1 MTHPTRE
8 EWMSYL
14 YDASPAASQES
25 LRAHLKDCAACRA
38 QVEIWQGAS
47 RAMNEWQL
55 PRRRKVSRV
64 PTFARWV
71 AAAAIA
77 ALAIVGATNI
87 LATKR
92 EVKQLRA
99 EVQAQAQRELKAA
112 LAQVTEQA
120 SKSAS
125 AEAQTLIAAI
135 VQKLE
140 EKRIS
145 DQHTM
150 LAALQKLN
158 TQRLTDYAKLRKE
171 LETVAL
177 FSEVGWQHAENQISS
192 LAYTPASFSNEK

>member
-14 YDASPAASQES
+14 YDETPAGPQES
-25 LRAHLKDCAACRA
+25 LRAHLKDCSACRT
-38 QVEIWQGAS
+38 QIDTWQGAS
-47 RAMNEWQL
+47 RQMNEWQL
-55 PRRRKVSRV
+55 PRRRKISHF
-64 PTFARWV
+64 PTVARWA

-77 ALAIVGATNI
+77 ALAIASATNL

-92 EVKQLRA
+92 EVRQLRA
-99 EVQAQAQRELKAA
+99 EVQAQRELNAA
-112 LAQVTEQA
+112 LVQVTEQA

-135 VQKLE
+135 VEKLE

-145 DQHTM
+145 DQQTM
-150 LAALQKLN
+150 LAALQNLN
-158 TQRLTDYAKLRKE
+158 TQRLTDYVKLRKE

-177 FSEVGWQHAENQISS
+177 FSEVGLQHAENQISS
-192 LAYTPASFSNEK
+192 LAYAPASFSNEK

>member
-1 MTHPTRE
+1 
-8 EWMSYL
+8 MSYL
-14 YDASPAASQES
+14 YDESPAASQES

-38 QVEIWQGAS
+38 QIEIWQGAA
-47 RAMNEWQL
+47 RQMNEWQV
-55 PRRRKVSRV
+55 PRRRKVSHV
-64 PTFARWV
+64 PTFARWA

-77 ALAIVGATNI
+77 GLAIVGATNI

-92 EVKQLRA
+92 EVKQLRT
-99 EVQAQAQRELKAA
+99 EVQAQAQRELNAA
-112 LAQVTEQA
+112 LVQVTEQA

-125 AEAQTLIAAI
+125 VEAQTLIAAI
-135 VQKLE
+135 VQQLE

-145 DQHTM
+145 DQQTM
-150 LAALQKLN
+150 LTALQKLN